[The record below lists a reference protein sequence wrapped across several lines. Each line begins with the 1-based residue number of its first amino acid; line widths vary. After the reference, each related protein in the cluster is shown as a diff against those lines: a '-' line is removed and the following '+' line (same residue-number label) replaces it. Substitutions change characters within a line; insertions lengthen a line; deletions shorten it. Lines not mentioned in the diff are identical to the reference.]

1 MKWITREKPKIDRIA
16 CPWLIRKFIDPE
28 AIFLY
33 VPFDQVIDKS
43 KALDAIPFDVLGVE
57 LTHRNGE
64 CTFDVLIKKYQL
76 NDPALLIMAPII
88 RGADTD
94 RHDLASQSS
103 GLWAIAAGMA
113 YNLKDDLKLL
123 DAGMII
129 YDALY
134 SWAAHLQNI
143 KHTESPVEQ
152 LLVEVYQK
160 YLKKGPKHKIPT
172 WATELKTIIQDQI
185 DTNLTLSLTGISNEL
200 NVNPAY
206 VSREFFKYFDNL
218 SFGEYIRKLRVEKA
232 ITYIETSAYSLS
244 EIAYLTGFS
253 DQSHFA
259 RIFKLQTGQTPSQF
273 KRNSNKN
280 K

>member
-1 MKWITREKPKIDRIA
+1 M
-16 CPWLIRKFIDPE
+16 
-28 AIFLY
+28 
-33 VPFDQVIDKS
+33 
-43 KALDAIPFDVLGVE
+43 
-57 LTHRNGE
+57 
-64 CTFDVLIKKYQL
+64 
-76 NDPALLIMAPII
+76 DPALITMAPII

-94 RHDLASQSS
+94 RHDLASQAA
-103 GLWAIAAGMA
+103 GLWSIAAGMA
-113 YNLKDDLKLL
+113 YNIQDDLKLL

-134 SWAAHLQNI
+134 SWAKHLQNI

-152 LLVEVYQK
+152 LLVEVYHK
-160 YLKKGPKHKIPT
+160 YLKKGAKHKIPA

-232 ITYIETSAYSLS
+232 ITYIESSDYSFS

-259 RIFKLQTGQTPSQF
+259 RIFKLQTGLTPSQF
-273 KRNSNKN
+273 KRSSAKN